1 MKQEQNS
8 TPPFYRLQVTCKA
21 SENLVCAAERL
32 LNLNLFCFS
41 ITSDPS
47 AMAARSRRRSWQFL
61 LILAVL
67 TVLAS
72 SRAVNQRRRQSD
84 ESSDGFGYHGRVSN
98 GQDDVGNADFLPS
111 DSKNS
116 QSGINPLLDLSG
128 LGDTS
133 AFDVE
138 DGELG
143 GPFPKSL
150 NDFYKGFQRCA
161 SP

>member
-1 MKQEQNS
+1 
-8 TPPFYRLQVTCKA
+8 
-21 SENLVCAAERL
+21 
-32 LNLNLFCFS
+32 
-41 ITSDPS
+41 
-47 AMAARSRRRSWQFL
+47 MAARSRRRSWQFL

-84 ESSDGFGYHGRVSN
+84 ESIQSSDRFGYKERVSN
-98 GQDDVGNADFLPS
+98 GQDDVGNADFIPS
-111 DSKNS
+111 DSKSS
-116 QSGINPLLDLSG
+116 QSGLNPLLDLSG

-143 GPFPKSL
+143 GPYPKSL
-150 NDFYKGFQRCA
+150 NDFYKGMLDCA
-161 SP
+161 P

>member
-1 MKQEQNS
+1 
-8 TPPFYRLQVTCKA
+8 
-21 SENLVCAAERL
+21 
-32 LNLNLFCFS
+32 
-41 ITSDPS
+41 
-47 AMAARSRRRSWQFL
+47 MAARSRRRSWQFL

-84 ESSDGFGYHGRVSN
+84 ESSNRFGYKERVSN
-98 GQDDVGNADFLPS
+98 GQDDVANADLLPS
-111 DSKNS
+111 DSKIS
-116 QSGINPLLDLSG
+116 HGGLNPLLDLSG

-143 GPFPKSL
+143 GPYPKSL
-150 NDFYKGFQRCA
+150 NDFYKG
-161 SP
+161 SGS

>member
-1 MKQEQNS
+1 
-8 TPPFYRLQVTCKA
+8 
-21 SENLVCAAERL
+21 
-32 LNLNLFCFS
+32 
-41 ITSDPS
+41 
-47 AMAARSRRRSWQFL
+47 MAARSRRRSWQFL

-84 ESSDGFGYHGRVSN
+84 ESSDRFGYKERVSN

-111 DSKNS
+111 DAKNS
-116 QSGINPLLDLSG
+116 QSGLNPLLDLSG

-150 NDFYKGFQRCA
+150 NDFYKGVILIVLLHKSVLTVTIVTWTQN
-161 SP
+161 